1 MNIVITESASLK
13 IAEVL
18 ASGPAD
24 HYLRIF
30 VQGGGCAGFSYGFVI
45 DDLLDD
51 SLVSGSVR
59 VDVISAQY
67 LEGATIDYVEE
78 LMWSSFK
85 VRDLVEFGSC
95 GCGSSFRVQ

>member
-1 MNIVITESASLK
+1 MINLTENAVTK
-13 IAEVL
+13 IKDILAEESNPL
-18 ASGPAD
+18 TK
-24 HYLRIF
+24 LRIF

-67 LEGATIDYVEE
+67 LEGATIDYVEG